1 MLLNFLLNNIYFNV
15 FIFFINTSI
24 SDALF
29 KSFYVNP
36 SIISIARLLLNIYF
50 ILLFI
55 YYILTKRINLRKYE
69 IILYFTVFLGVS
81 LIITPDKIE
90 AIKIYINYVGLIS
103 YCIILFNIIDKKRVI
118 RYLKNYANLVVILDF
133 VAIFLL
139 GSVGFMDNTNVIRGI
154 HLSRSTLIIYLNLCI
169 LIYFYYIYLFK
180 LINNRIKKS
189 IIVMIFLSVFLIL
202 LSKSSTGIITTALFF
217 PLAFYLNSDKKIKTI
232 YLVSIGIAIL
242 LPLMNFSSALLNKL
256 IEGVFGKSLTF
267 SGRKYIWDYAL
278 SNFTSNPI
286 IGNGFNSISS
296 LFKNKVIPIYG
307 RIASHSH
314 NGFLDVF
321 LQGGLV
327 GLILILIILIVIFNK
342 IRYFELFERK
352 ILRSYLITF
361 IIFNAMEPYLLL
373 NVSSCT
379 LWLVALYIIIYSKRE
394 KEYLNEE

>member
-29 KSFYVNP
+29 KSFYINP
-36 SIISIARLLLNIYF
+36 SIVSIARLLLNLYF

-55 YYILTKRINLRKYE
+55 YYMLTKRILFRRYD
-69 IILYFTVFLGVS
+69 IILYVVIFLGS
-81 LIITPDKIE
+81 TLIITPDKVE
-90 AIKIYINYVGLIS
+90 AIKLYINYSGLLS
-103 YCIILFNIIDKKRVI
+103 YCIILFSSIDKKRVV

-139 GSVGFMDNTNVIRGI
+139 GSVGFMDNSNVIRGI
-154 HLSRSTLIIYLNLCI
+154 HLSRSTLIIYLNLCL

-189 IIVMIFLSVFLIL
+189 IIVMIFLSIFLIL

-217 PLAFYLNSDKKIKTI
+217 PLVFYLNSDKRGKVI
-232 YLVSIGIAIL
+232 YLVSIVIAML

-278 SNFTSNPI
+278 SKLTTNPI
-286 IGNGFNSISS
+286 IGSGFNSIST
-296 LFKNKVIPIYG
+296 LFKDKVIPIYG

-321 LQGGLV
+321 LQGGIV
-327 GLILILIILIVIFNK
+327 GIILILIILIVIFNR
-342 IRYFELFERK
+342 IRYFDLFERK

-373 NVSSCT
+373 NVSGCT
-379 LWLVALYIIIYSKRE
+379 LWLVAIYIIIYSRKE
-394 KEYLNEE
+394 KEALNEE